1 MSYEHSILYYRA
13 GLSVITTCLIFGGSR
28 QVSGIVFRRESRE
41 SYSNNAVGDSWE
53 KEIGRSSESLRSY
66 NDRDYQQHF
75 SEGGGILIDNS
86 NFAHEADLDEETK
99 KVKEEK
105 IKWKGWNYLDTS
117 KGGWTP
123 HEKTVSFQFLDDD
136 GRYAHAP
143 PRWPH
148 DEYMLQFGHPFV
160 PQDFGLKNGSD
171 AANVGISNAL
181 SETNNFESNRAHEWQ
196 KLRPYPSKGHFI
208 GPGFYDGS
216 TSSLA
221 YNPPPPYNTHQ
232 AITDSTITTSS
243 ASASSS
249 GVDSG
254 DGQIPNA
261 VSESATHGKLFPGAY
276 GGSPYDYYRR
286 KRLRLKLHPGLIAA
300 PIAGF
305 AAYKAVSAIASK
317 PLLFELG
324 WVGNKPNIDFGGG
337 WGWPQQPRPPYP
349 YYPNPYPSPVIHP
362 IHIPPGHGGPIVPI
376 LRPKRVQQN
385 PQKSAWWNPFAALTP
400 RFQNKK
406 DDRTFCCQ
414 DEKEPRT
421 I

>member
-1 MSYEHSILYYRA
+1 MCA
-13 GLSVITTCLIFGGSR
+13 
-28 QVSGIVFRRESRE
+28 
-41 SYSNNAVGDSWE
+41 
-53 KEIGRSSESLRSY
+53 
-66 NDRDYQQHF
+66 
-75 SEGGGILIDNS
+75 
-86 NFAHEADLDEETK
+86 
-99 KVKEEK
+99 
-105 IKWKGWNYLDTS
+105 YL
-117 KGGWTP
+117 GGWTP

-276 GGSPYDYYRR
+276 GGSPYGSISTTVTKSVIIADNHPMYYDFFCRLLPKKEVALKVASGADCCSDRR
-286 KRLRLKLHPGLIAA
+286 ICC
-300 PIAGF
+300 
-305 AAYKAVSAIASK
+305 VSSI
-317 PLLFELG
+317 F
-324 WVGNKPNIDFGGG
+324 
-337 WGWPQQPRPPYP
+337 
-349 YYPNPYPSPVIHP
+349 
-362 IHIPPGHGGPIVPI
+362 
-376 LRPKRVQQN
+376 
-385 PQKSAWWNPFAALTP
+385 
-400 RFQNKK
+400 
-406 DDRTFCCQ
+406 
-414 DEKEPRT
+414 
-421 I
+421 